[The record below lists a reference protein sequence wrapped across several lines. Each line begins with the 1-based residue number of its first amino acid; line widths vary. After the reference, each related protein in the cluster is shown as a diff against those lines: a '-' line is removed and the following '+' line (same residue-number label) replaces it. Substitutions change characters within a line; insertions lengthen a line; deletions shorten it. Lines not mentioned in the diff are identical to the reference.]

1 MPYCPKCGNEV
12 SEEMKYCPRCGAV
25 LKAEAIAG
33 GEAYEKYEKHEKQE
47 KGEKAEKH
55 EKGETGRFWAL
66 IGGLILVVLGA
77 TSLIT
82 IVFRLPSQWRG
93 AFFLVVVGMLFIVLA
108 IYGATRASRRHPR
121 P

>member
-1 MPYCPKCGNEV
+1 
-12 SEEMKYCPRCGAV
+12 MKYCPRCGAV
-25 LKAEAIAG
+25 LKAEAVARK
-33 GEAYEKYEKHEKQE
+33 EAYEKHEKQE
-47 KGEKAEKH
+47 KQEKEEKGEKH

-82 IVFRLPSQWRG
+82 IVFRLPSEWRG
-93 AFFLVVVGMLFIVLA
+93 AFFLVAVGVLFIIFA
-108 IYGATRASRRHPR
+108 IYGAARASKRHPR